1 MLKKG
6 SLRLWD
12 VEKQSIIYKEEKIIK
27 KKNKNLRNVAFSP
40 NSIFVISVN
49 DYLGNNENNIFLFG
63 FVDNQWKFLE
73 SFKVESKCIDIFFTS
88 DSSFQSNFTLKK
100 FLL

>member
-1 MLKKG
+1 MLNKG

-12 VEKQSIIYKEEKIIK
+12 VETQNIIYKEEKIMK
-27 KKNKNLRNVAFSP
+27 KKNKNLRSVIFSP

-49 DYLGNNENNIFLFG
+49 DYLGNNENNIFLLG
-63 FVDNQWKFLE
+63 YVDNQWKFLE

>member
-27 KKNKNLRNVAFSP
+27 KKNKNLRNVVFSP

-73 SFKVESKCIDIFFTS
+73 SFKEESKNIDIFFTS
-88 DSSFQSNFTLKK
+88 DSSFQSIILLNK

>member
-1 MLKKG
+1 
-6 SLRLWD
+6 
-12 VEKQSIIYKEEKIIK
+12 
-27 KKNKNLRNVAFSP
+27 
-40 NSIFVISVN
+40 VN

-73 SFKVESKCIDIFFTS
+73 SFKEESKNIDIFFTS
-88 DSSFQSNFTLKK
+88 DSSFQSIILLNK